1 MAITNMEEFRNSM
14 NEVNNP
20 ETTQDVRSKLG
31 QDILEFVSA
40 KDKTVQDNEVL
51 IAKNKERIEEL
62 VVANGDLFSKV
73 GFQNASKKEKEKE
86 VEKER
91 SETITLND
99 LLGG

>member
-1 MAITNMEEFRNSM
+1 MAITNMEEFRNAM
-14 NEVNNP
+14 NDVNGA
-20 ETTQDVRSKLG
+20 ETSQDVRSKLG
-31 QDILEFVSA
+31 QEIIEFVSA
-40 KDKTVQDNEVL
+40 NDKTLQEHEAT
-51 IAKNKERIEEL
+51 ITKNKERIEEL

-99 LLGG
+99 ILGG